1 MIGYTEVSDGSTGC
15 LIVVNA
21 VVTNYILVV
30 VSPRYYKHWPAI
42 GPDNYQSSSSEAN
55 YLCSSWGLVSSK
67 FWLTMLWKEEG
78 RKSMADWS
86 TRRRDTHNML
96 LYSIKTYSYQRLWD
110 KMPSVPYKKKQT
122 LSWTSSEPVW
132 LTGGQQGDKTTVRLT
147 NQISDKQSW
156 ETEINGA
163 NLQIFCLNWK
173 IELSVQKYKN
183 IWGKDPSFPSYT
195 LKIYLQKNKLVWS
208 SGHCTL

>member
-110 KMPSVPYKKKQT
+110 KMPSVPYKKNRHYLELRVNQSGLLVVSKETRLLSGWPIRSQINRAEKQ
-122 LSWTSSEPVW
+122 
-132 LTGGQQGDKTTVRLT
+132 K
-147 NQISDKQSW
+147 
-156 ETEINGA
+156 
-163 NLQIFCLNWK
+163 
-173 IELSVQKYKN
+173 
-183 IWGKDPSFPSYT
+183 
-195 LKIYLQKNKLVWS
+195 
-208 SGHCTL
+208 